1 MIIHGVAYLLI
12 HTLTSWDKRP
22 FIPSIIQ
29 DDPVRAQIFQAPAW
43 GRQRRM
49 NIASPVWTPHH
60 YRKNSWLPVP
70 VLSWHTPLI
79 KSYVIAW
86 WKSTATSL
94 SLRGGCAFP
103 INLAQSWF
111 NAAACRYF
119 HNHSCHILLWDAF
132 IIRQDSSNFNGF
144 SLCCI
149 DMVFRI

>member
-1 MIIHGVAYLLI
+1 MIIHRVAYLLI

-29 DDPVRAQIFQAPAW
+29 DAPVRAQIFQAPAW

-70 VLSWHTPLI
+70 VLSWHTSLI

-94 SLRGGCAFP
+94 SLRSGCAFP

-111 NAAACRYF
+111 NAAACRYPNPAVWERF
-119 HNHSCHILLWDAF
+119 FWISFDVCPARKGFIL
-132 IIRQDSSNFNGF
+132 RSTCPF
-144 SLCCI
+144 SI
-149 DMVFRI
+149 